1 MITKHQ
7 ISVALYLLASA
18 LLLMPFIGMQFS
30 DQVNWSAFDIIIAG
44 ILLFGTA
51 YGCNLV
57 IKHIKTKRKAII
69 LCGMIILFVAI
80 LWIELAVG
88 LFGTPLAGS

>member
-7 ISVALYLLASA
+7 ISVALYLLAFA
-18 LLLMPFIGMQFS
+18 LLFIPFIGMQFS
-30 DQVNWSAFDIIIAG
+30 DQVNWSAFDFIIAG

-51 YGCNLV
+51 FGCNLV
-57 IKHIKTKRKAII
+57 IKHIKTKRKAMI
-69 LCGMIILFVAI
+69 LCGLILLFVAI

-88 LFGTPLAGS
+88 IFGTPLAGS

>member
-30 DQVNWSAFDIIIAG
+30 DQVNWSAFDFIIAG

-57 IKHIKTKRKAII
+57 IKHIKTKERQ
-69 LCGMIILFVAI
+69 
-80 LWIELAVG
+80 
-88 LFGTPLAGS
+88 